1 MDMKKI
7 NLFDEPIQKFDFP
20 KPEEIVS
27 AKVYFPGDPK
37 YEEMK
42 KLINQ
47 HPETVIQQMNPHG
60 FLWCLNKM
68 RRAEFALRKWI
79 EQQPNPEAALK
90 LLNGIMLLQDY
101 IFETNSM
108 EMGYAVNEQNDRIN
122 LILQEMNI
130 LIKDQRLDTNDLL

>member
-1 MDMKKI
+1 MKKI
-7 NLFDEPIQKFDFP
+7 NLFDEPIQKFELP
-20 KPEEIVS
+20 QPEEVRS
-27 AKVYFPGDPK
+27 VKVYMPGSPE

-42 KLINQ
+42 KLMDQ
-47 HPETVIQQMNPHG
+47 HSVTVIQHMNPHG
-60 FLWCLNKM
+60 FLWCLTMK

-130 LIKDQRLDTNDLL
+130 LINDQGLNTNY